1 MKHTR
6 KKFLK
11 FATAL
16 LCTMF
21 VITGMG
27 INTVMASNFRDV
39 GPGMYWAREAIDAVS
54 RLGIMTGNFEGNFR
68 PNASIDKFE
77 TVRILAR
84 MSGFDPAALSPQDAA
99 YYDSIFQLQRSVI
112 ESFSNRFE
120 LWNPNVNREIG
131 FLLYTGVLIQS
142 DLENFVIRQ
151 GNDERLR
158 ALSREETA
166 VFLVRFMG
174 RTSDALRAAE
184 VPFNDHHLISPG
196 ARPHINFLR
205 SLGIMNGDNVGNVSP
220 RAATTRA
227 AMAILVYAT
236 LNEVNSPLLGL
247 SSPDTANEFETIS
260 GTIANT
266 YPSFRSILTLSAS
279 PAHNNRILPIA
290 SSAIITLNGLT
301 ANFSDLARDMTFSAI
316 IMGGEIISITAQ
328 SQNNQTGGATPS
340 PTPTPTPAPGELRTL
355 DGTVARVNTTNNT
368 IGIETRMLNPRGE
381 IITDLRDYNITGS
394 TAITRSGAATNLA
407 NITIGDLAIAEVR
420 GNDIISLELEERVR
434 QVSGTLVEKNFGTN
448 SLFPVLVVQDAAG
461 VNHSFTAD
469 NASVINRQS
478 TGNNISPRSLRI
490 GDSVTI
496 SAEYGRVTQ
505 ATAVGVATTRDV
517 YIRDIFISGREQS
530 HIVVSD
536 TLFGSPDRLHL
547 IIDGAIDVYSLTV
560 GSRVRLWLDSEE
572 VSSFNLLQAASQNNF
587 TGHIQNITN
596 QQITVRDASFN
607 TRTFS
612 FDSSTVFFNSIT
624 GQTINVNQL
633 TTNMRVQVIASSS
646 QNNRATSVT
655 VLIN

>member
-1 MKHTR
+1 MKHVNKR
-6 KKFLK
+6 KFFKFT
-11 FATAL
+11 AAL
-16 LCTMF
+16 LCAVF
-21 VITGMG
+21 FITGIG
-27 INTVMASNFRDV
+27 INTVMASNFHDV
-39 GPGMYWAREAIDAVS
+39 GPNHWAREAINAVS
-54 RLGIMTGNFEGNFR
+54 SLGIMTGNFEGNFR

-77 TVRILAR
+77 AVRILAR
-84 MSGFDPAALSPQDAA
+84 MSGFDPATLNAEDAA

-151 GNDERLR
+151 GNDERMR
-158 ALSREETA
+158 ALSREEAA

-174 RTSDALRAAE
+174 RTSDALRATE
-184 VPFNDHHLISPG
+184 VPFNDHHLISPS

-205 SLGIMNGDNVGNVSP
+205 SLGIMNGDDAGNVSP
-220 RAATTRA
+220 RSATTRA

-236 LNEVNSPLLGL
+236 LNEVNSPLLGHPNSGTSNNL
-247 SSPDTANEFETIS
+247 ETIS

-266 YPSFRSILTLSAS
+266 YPSFRSILTQSANA
-279 PAHNNRILPIA
+279 AHNNRILPVA
-290 SSAIITLNGLT
+290 PTAIITLDGLT
-301 ANFSDLARDMTFSAI
+301 ANFSDLAVNMTFSAV
-316 IMGGEIISITAQ
+316 IMGGDIISITAQ
-328 SQNNQTGGATPS
+328 SPNNQAGGAS

-355 DGTVARVNTTNNT
+355 DGTVARVNTANNT
-368 IGIETRMLNPRGE
+368 IGIEIRILNPRGE

-394 TAITRSGAATNLA
+394 TSIRRSGTATNLA
-407 NITIGDLAIAEVR
+407 SITIGDLAVAEVR
-420 GNDIISLELEERVR
+420 GNDVVTLELEERVR
-434 QVSGTLVEKNFGTN
+434 QVSGTLVEKNFSTNN
-448 SLFPVLVVQDAAG
+448 SLFPILVVRDAAG

-469 NASVINRQS
+469 NESVINRQS
-478 TGNNISPRSLRI
+478 TGSNISPRSLRI

-496 SAEYGRVTQ
+496 NAEYGRVTQ
-505 ATAVGVATTRDV
+505 ATAVGTATTRDV

-596 QQITVRDASFN
+596 QQITVRDANFN
-607 TRTFS
+607 TRTFT
-612 FDSSTVFFNSIT
+612 FDGSTTFFNSIT

-633 TTNMRVQVIASSS
+633 ATNMRVQIIAASS
-646 QNNRATSVT
+646 QNNRAASVT